1 MCAFR
6 CDYGEIH
13 TLYDII
19 VTTLPYRQI
28 PPYLTLFYD
37 KVLGFSYQ
45 HMGWDAAA
53 EYSYAAV
60 WWVRVC
66 RRRRRNSIGTPGYY
80 ALGEYKR
87 D

>member
-1 MCAFR
+1 MIYVCFFVVTI
-6 CDYGEIH
+6 EIPTYS

-45 HMGWDAAA
+45 HIGWDMAA
-53 EYSYAAV
+53 ECIYAAV

-66 RRRRRNSIGTPGYY
+66 RRRRRNAWVLCFG
-80 ALGEYKR
+80 
-87 D
+87 